1 MDPMSDESIV
11 STCLTGDAAGFEA
24 IHAAH
29 ARRVMAYLRRSGFRQ
44 HDAEDLCQETFVRV
58 FRHLHSFDASRGSL
72 GGWISAIAHNVVRK
86 HWRRSGAATGQFD
99 PELAEQT
106 LGVHNPTDTAE
117 KAETNEAVDDCVSQL
132 PAELERLVH
141 LRYVEARTTRGIAEV
156 MGIPE
161 ATVRLRLG
169 KAQDLIR
176 RCLEG
181 KGIRE

>member
-1 MDPMSDESIV
+1 MSDESIV
-11 STCLTGDAAGFEA
+11 STCLAGDAAGFEA

-29 ARRVMAYLRRSGFRQ
+29 GRRVMAYLRRSGFRQ

-58 FRHLHSFDASRGSL
+58 FRHLHSFDPARGSL

-106 LGVHNPTDTAE
+106 LSEGDPVDTVEQAD
-117 KAETNEAVDDCVSQL
+117 TNRAVDDCVSQL
-132 PAELERLVH
+132 PPELGRLVS
-141 LRYVEARTTRGIAEV
+141 LRYVEARTTRGMAEV

-161 ATVRLRLG
+161 ATVRLRLD
-169 KAQDLIR
+169 KAKDLIR

-181 KGIRE
+181 KGIQA